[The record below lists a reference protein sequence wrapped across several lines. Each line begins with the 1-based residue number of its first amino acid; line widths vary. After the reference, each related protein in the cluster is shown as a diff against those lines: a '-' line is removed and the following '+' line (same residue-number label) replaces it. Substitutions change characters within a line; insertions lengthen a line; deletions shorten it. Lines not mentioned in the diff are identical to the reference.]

1 MRISF
6 LRVVPIKSGMGG
18 CNQHFRV
25 CVGQFAGGGVS
36 VVMPMV
42 VTPVVLCGASGG
54 LCMSLR
60 IFALSCRLLFFLCD
74 AGSKL
79 YEGNET
85 LPTRR
90 MTFAGIPYRIAV
102 PRLACVCPLARLHVK
117 NINVWKKTAESFVD

>member
-60 IFALSCRLLFFLCD
+60 IFALSCRLLFSYVMPGRNYMKVTKHFLQ
-74 AGSKL
+74 G
-79 YEGNET
+79 G
-85 LPTRR
+85 
-90 MTFAGIPYRIAV
+90 
-102 PRLACVCPLARLHVK
+102 
-117 NINVWKKTAESFVD
+117 